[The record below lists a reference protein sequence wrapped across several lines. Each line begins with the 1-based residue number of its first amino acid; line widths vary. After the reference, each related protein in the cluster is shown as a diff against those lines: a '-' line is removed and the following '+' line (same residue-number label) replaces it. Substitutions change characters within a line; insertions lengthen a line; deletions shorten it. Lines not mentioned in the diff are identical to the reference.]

1 MTSVNLVEK
10 PHTEAAAGAVPVALV
25 PFETSELTTRICRAF
40 LTCVAATGL
49 RATSVDD
56 VAIEAGCARAT
67 IYRVIPGGRTGLL
80 IAAVDHGLAA
90 IIGACIDA
98 AAGAPDLHDAVA
110 VSISTATSMLAES
123 SALQRLLIEEPGA
136 ILPFLSFDGLNPVL
150 DRVALWSPLLFGRF
164 VSETQARE
172 AADWVARVVLAQ
184 LRTPGG
190 PLDLTDPA
198 HCRRL
203 VATFFC
209 ITPESELS
217 RI

>member
-1 MTSVNLVEK
+1 MSAVSG
-10 PHTEAAAGAVPVALV
+10 AAALL

-40 LTCVAATGL
+40 LTCVAARGL

-56 VAIEAGCARAT
+56 VAVEAGCGRAT

-80 IAAVDHGLAA
+80 VAAVDHGLAV

-98 AAGAPDLHDAVA
+98 VAEASDLHDAVA
-110 VSISTATSMLAES
+110 LSISTATSMLAES
-123 SALQRLLIEEPGA
+123 TALQRLLVEEPGA
-136 ILPFLSFDGLNPVL
+136 ILPFLSFDGLTPVL

-164 VSETQARE
+164 VTGAQARE

-190 PLDLTDPA
+190 PLDLTDPS

-203 VATFFC
+203 VGTFFC
-209 ITPESELS
+209 ITPEPELS